1 VLDELLGVDG
11 AIMMVHTHF
20 RRCLYGLVLT
30 AAFTSAGCASN
41 ADVQD
46 VVVSSAPV
54 SESVSTES
62 ENLSEC
68 DPNYGGACIPIVN
81 YDLDCP
87 DVTGPVYVVG
97 RDVHGFDRDKNGIG
111 CEPYP

>member
-1 VLDELLGVDG
+1 MGPKKEGGKRLIL
-11 AIMMVHTHF
+11 H
-20 RRCLYGLVLT
+20 RCLKGSLCGCLV
-30 AAFTSAGCASN
+30 AVSFTLFGCTPSS
-41 ADVQD
+41 DVQD

-54 SESVSTES
+54 SEPVSTES

-68 DPNYGGACIPIVN
+68 DPNYEGACIPIVN